1 MNSDEWRSSAESFA
15 AVWPAELD
23 LQQALCFFCSGGRGN
38 NNTFTPSVDPGHK
51 LMLMWI

>member
-23 LQQALCFFCSGGRGN
+23 LQQALFFFALEEEVIITRSRPLL
-38 NNTFTPSVDPGHK
+38 TLATS
-51 LMLMWI
+51 